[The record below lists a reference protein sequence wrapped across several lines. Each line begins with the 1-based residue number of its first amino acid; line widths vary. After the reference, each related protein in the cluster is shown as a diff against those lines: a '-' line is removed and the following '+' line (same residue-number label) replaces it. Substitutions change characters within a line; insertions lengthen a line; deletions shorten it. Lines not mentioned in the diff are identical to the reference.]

1 MFRSNWRGAEEWA
14 AEGLPIKSTTSN
26 EAIKLYDSALTQL
39 VGWYDHP
46 AQKNGLGGTL
56 ARMTEA
62 DPGFVLG
69 QTLALAAE
77 LIGTGVSIRTDAR
90 LKQQLAS
97 LVAEADNRRPDLE
110 WREWAHVQAL
120 DRFAHGQMARA
131 AALWED
137 ILLRHPTDMMALKA
151 AHDTYFYLGE
161 KAQIRDSVARVYPIW
176 TASNRSS
183 LPLRE
188 YIHGMYA
195 FGLEETQ
202 FYGKAEQQ
210 AKLGLQ
216 AQPYDAWATHA
227 LAHVYEMATK
237 PVEGL
242 GFLGRTVEQWSKC
255 NLLATHNYWHWALYH
270 LELDEP
276 EAAAELL
283 ENEVLRR
290 AGGEGGGGSGSML
303 DLVDASSLLY
313 RLELLHPGAGFT
325 TPAQAQTVYRL
336 VEPHL
341 ADHILGFN
349 DAHFAMAALGVPG
362 EDGKVET
369 LLEGLRELKNA
380 GNVVSDHWLEVTET
394 LLQAML
400 DFAREKYGEALSKL
414 TSIKYQLVKL
424 GGSDAQ
430 RDVFTQLTAVA
441 AIKAGAADHCRA
453 LLYERRA
460 LKGDDVLA
468 RRLAKATATTVDSK

>member
-1 MFRSNWRGAEEWA
+1 
-14 AEGLPIKSTTSN
+14 
-26 EAIKLYDSALTQL
+26 
-39 VGWYDHP
+39 
-46 AQKNGLGGTL
+46 
-56 ARMTEA
+56 
-62 DPGFVLG
+62 
-69 QTLALAAE
+69 
-77 LIGTGVSIRTDAR
+77 
-90 LKQQLAS
+90 
-97 LVAEADNRRPDLE
+97 
-110 WREWAHVQAL
+110 
-120 DRFAHGQMARA
+120 MARA

-290 AGGEGGGGSGSML
+290 AGGEGGGESGSML

-400 DFAREKYGEALSKL
+400 DFAREKYTEALSKL

-453 LLYERRA
+453 LLYERQA

-468 RRLAKATATTVDSK
+468 RRLAKATATTVNSK